1 MDVLDYLGEFNSNKN
16 RQQVAKNISALLKA
30 EDLIIFIKD
39 RELNVLL
46 PGLGFLQNIPRGK
59 DWNSFLN
66 SSEEAFFK
74 GVFPYQ
80 EKIFPAIAVRGYD
93 ESVAV
98 LIGGAPEEK
107 EVILLEKILSI
118 LAPLIIQ
125 EQLTL
130 VAESK
135 AKYNAKLAEKADRL
149 TTSLESIRKNLTKVF
164 EENSNLLQ
172 LTKQQNDELAA
183 ANEELAASNEEISAG
198 IDELNVTN
206 TRLLGINADLDNF
219 IYTASHDLKL
229 PVSNIEGLVNMLMK
243 DLIKKGWEDEST
255 NEIMGM
261 IFVSINRFKET
272 IKDLS
277 EIVRV
282 GKESATRNT
291 LINLNEVIND
301 VINDFHLPI
310 LETRAQIVNE
320 VKEYTMVNFSRK
332 NLKSIIYNLLSNA
345 IKYKKPDTIPVV
357 KIYFKEDTLYN
368 ILRVQD
374 NGLGMGSNDIFKIF
388 SLFKRLHT
396 HVEGTGIGLYIVKK
410 IIENASGKI
419 EVESILGEGTTF
431 SVFFKK

>member
-16 RQQVAKNISALLKA
+16 RQEVAKNISALLKA

-46 PGLGFLQNIPRGK
+46 PGLGFLQNIPHGK

-80 EKIFPAIAVRGYD
+80 EKNFPAIAVRGYD

-107 EVILLEKILSI
+107 EVILLKKILSI
-118 LAPLIIQ
+118 LAPLLIQ
-125 EQLTL
+125 EQLTM

-135 AKYNAKLAEKADRL
+135 GKYNAKLAEKADRL
-149 TTSLESIRKNLTKVF
+149 TTSLESIRKNLTKVL

-172 LTKQQNDELAA
+172 LTKHQNEELAA
-183 ANEELAASNEEISAG
+183 ANEELAASNEEILAG

-206 TRLLGINADLDNF
+206 NRLLSINSDLDNF

-243 DLIKKGWEDEST
+243 DLMKKGWEDEST

-261 IFVSINRFKET
+261 ISVSINRFKET

-277 EIVRV
+277 EIVRI
-282 GKESATRNT
+282 GKESATRDS
-291 LINLNEVIND
+291 LINLNEVIDD
-301 VINDFHLPI
+301 VINDFHLPV
-310 LETRAQIVNE
+310 LESRAQIVNE
-320 VKEYTMVNFSRK
+320 VKENAMVNFSRK

-357 KIYFKEDTLYN
+357 KIYFKEDTVYN

-374 NGLGMGSNDIFKIF
+374 NGLGMGSNDISKIF
-388 SLFKRLHT
+388 NLFKRLHS

-410 IIENASGKI
+410 IIENAGGKI